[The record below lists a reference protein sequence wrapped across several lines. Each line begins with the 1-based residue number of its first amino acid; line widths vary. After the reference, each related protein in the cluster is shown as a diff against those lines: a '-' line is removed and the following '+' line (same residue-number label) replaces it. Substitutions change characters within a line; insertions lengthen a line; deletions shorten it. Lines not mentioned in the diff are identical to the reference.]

1 MNNEFS
7 GTMKKEKTRFSARA
21 VAVTGI
27 TAAVY
32 TVATL
37 AIAPLGYGAIQLR
50 FSEIMV
56 LLAFI
61 DPGYGIGLILGC
73 LISNIFSPVGA
84 RDVILGTMG
93 TIVAVIGIV
102 KSKGLFAA
110 SLWPTISM
118 AVVSAGI
125 SIGSGLPY
133 VPTLITVALG
143 EFAVVTLIGYPIFK
157 ALMKNS
163 GLMEILRINKD

>member
-1 MNNEFS
+1 M
-7 GTMKKEKTRFSARA
+7 
-21 VAVTGI
+21 
-27 TAAVY
+27 
-32 TVATL
+32 
-37 AIAPLGYGAIQLR
+37 
-50 FSEIMV
+50 

-61 DPGYGIGLILGC
+61 DPGYGIVLILGF

-84 RDVILGTMG
+84 IDVIFGTMG